1 MIPKKD
7 KPEPFKD
14 FRLIAV
20 CNLVYKIISKIIA
33 NIINPFLSKHM
44 SKEQFRFLNNRKI
57 MEAIG
62 VAQEG
67 LHSIKTKKMK
77 SFMLKMDHIKAY
89 DKAN

>member
-1 MIPKKD
+1 
-7 KPEPFKD
+7 
-14 FRLIAV
+14 
-20 CNLVYKIISKIIA
+20 
-33 NIINPFLSKHM
+33 M